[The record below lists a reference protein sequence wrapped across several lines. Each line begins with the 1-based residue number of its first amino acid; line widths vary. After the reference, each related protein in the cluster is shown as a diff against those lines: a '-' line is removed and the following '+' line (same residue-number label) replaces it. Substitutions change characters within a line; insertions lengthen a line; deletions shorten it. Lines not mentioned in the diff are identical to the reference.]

1 MVPSPVPVLTVT
13 VYVAPEPLTLAMDA
27 PVTPLVV
34 KSKSPTSTPVTASE
48 KVTVKFTLAALVG
61 LASARK
67 MEVTVGAVLSI
78 VYSSPL
84 A

>member
-1 MVPSPVPVLTVT
+1 VLTVT
-13 VYVAPEPLTLAMDA
+13 VYVAPESLTLVIEA
-27 PVTPLVV
+27 PEMLPVAVRA
-34 KSKSPTSTPVTASE
+34 KSPASTPVTASE